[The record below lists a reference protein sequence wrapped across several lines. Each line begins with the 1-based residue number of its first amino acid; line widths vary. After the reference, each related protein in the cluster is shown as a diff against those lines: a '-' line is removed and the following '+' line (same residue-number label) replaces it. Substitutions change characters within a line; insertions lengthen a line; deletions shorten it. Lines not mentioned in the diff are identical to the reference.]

1 MKRIKILITAFL
13 ALFIINACDNDENA
27 DIDSLEGTY
36 VGSIT
41 VESDLKGTSNKG
53 ISSFDAT
60 ADVIKIG
67 DMQIQVHC
75 YGNEFDTTFMLN
87 HFEHNDSIMV
97 CLTGD
102 DFEHMYGHRYGEGHM
117 LGGMMGD
124 RQNGETEWMH
134 HMSDEHKEGDEH
146 FGGFDMMN
154 HSFVYSFKM
163 TDHRYHFQGTKE

>member
-1 MKRIKILITAFL
+1 MKKTKILLVAIL
-13 ALFIINACDNDENA
+13 ALFIMNACDNDDDA
-27 DIDSLEGTY
+27 SIDSLEGTY
-36 VGSIT
+36 VGTIT
-41 VESDLKGTSNKG
+41 IESGLKST
-53 ISSFDAT
+53 FDAT
-60 ADVIKIG
+60 AEITKIS
-67 DMQIQVHC
+67 DEQIQVHC
-75 YGNEFDTTFMLN
+75 FGSELDTTFMLN
-87 HFEHNDSIMV
+87 YFEHNDSIMV

-117 LGGMMGD
+117 SGGMMGD

-154 HSFVYSFKM
+154 HSFGYTFKM